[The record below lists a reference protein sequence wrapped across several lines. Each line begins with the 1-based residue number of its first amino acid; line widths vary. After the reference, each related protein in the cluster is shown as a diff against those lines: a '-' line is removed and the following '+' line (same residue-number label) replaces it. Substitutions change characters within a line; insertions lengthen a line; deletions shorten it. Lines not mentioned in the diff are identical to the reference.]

1 MARNRKAQSG
11 NVRLWPALRV
21 FILCLFFGSSGVGYV
36 WQKNQILQLGRQ
48 MKAAELLLDRWRA
61 ENHRLSSQW
70 NALRSPP
77 FLELRIKE
85 LNLELSQP
93 LPQQIVRLSEP
104 ELPQGGSIAGK
115 TREEARSLGETA
127 TVP

>member
-1 MARNRKAQSG
+1 MARNRKAQAG

-36 WQKNQILQLGRQ
+36 WQKTQILELGKQ

-61 ENHRLSSQW
+61 ENHRLSIQW

-77 FLELRIKE
+77 VLEARIKE
-85 LNLELSQP
+85 LNLELAQP
-93 LPQQIVRLSEP
+93 VPQQIVRLSEP
-104 ELPQGGSIAGK
+104 GLSRDASSAGK
-115 TREEARSLGETA
+115 TLEEIRSLGETA